1 MNTLELIER
10 ELRADGVLRSEVI
23 DAFITVMQA
32 VYPSHP
38 S

>member
-1 MNTLELIER
+1 
-10 ELRADGVLRSEVI
+10 LRADGVLRSEVI